1 MADQPRRNR
10 QAQPAANPPQLD
22 APAQPQPAQQPLP
35 HRPVAAPFAAPLH
48 PLFARTPPQYK
59 SGTDLDLYLQRF
71 RAFARAANCPIA
83 EQGNL
88 LFSLLDDKALYGVSR
103 TIGQGNVDLEELIA
117 QLRRAEGLNMN
128 SERYVTELRNRKR
141 LKNEPIWDF
150 YLDLHTLA
158 KKAYPANEEMR
169 QGSLRQTFI
178 ANLNESY
185 VASRLRELPHLEMEE
200 LLDNA
205 IMLYGCQTASAKSV
219 HAVRSSSDLD
229 NPATPEQC
237 YNLAHVTLSQ
247 ELHDLIL
254 DSTSKPYEVA
264 TCNLLDQQPAEDFP
278 VPLYEDTCEPHYG
291 YDDPCQDF
299 CLAQENHED
308 QPLDPIAA
316 PHSLDYSWPCPDSYA
331 EQPGDYNTYPW

>member
-1 MADQPRRNR
+1 M
-10 QAQPAANPPQLD
+10 
-22 APAQPQPAQQPLP
+22 
-35 HRPVAAPFAAPLH
+35 
-48 PLFARTPPQYK
+48 
-59 SGTDLDLYLQRF
+59 
-71 RAFARAANCPIA
+71 
-83 EQGNL
+83 
-88 LFSLLDDKALYGVSR
+88 
-103 TIGQGNVDLEELIA
+103 DLEELIA

-178 ANLNESY
+178 ANLNEPY

-219 HAVRSSSDLD
+219 HAVRSSSVLD

-237 YNLAHVTLSQ
+237 DNFAHVTLSQ
-247 ELHDLIL
+247 ELQDLTL
-254 DSTSKPYEVA
+254 DSTGEPYEVA
-264 TCNLLDQQPAEDFP
+264 TCNPLDQEPAEDFP
-278 VPLYEDTCEPHYG
+278 APLYEDTYEPHYG

-299 CLAQENHED
+299 CPAQEHHED
-308 QPLDPIAA
+308 QPLDPVAA
-316 PHSLDYSWPCPDSYA
+316 QHSLDYSWPCADSYP
-331 EQPGDYNTYPW
+331 EQPGDNTYPW